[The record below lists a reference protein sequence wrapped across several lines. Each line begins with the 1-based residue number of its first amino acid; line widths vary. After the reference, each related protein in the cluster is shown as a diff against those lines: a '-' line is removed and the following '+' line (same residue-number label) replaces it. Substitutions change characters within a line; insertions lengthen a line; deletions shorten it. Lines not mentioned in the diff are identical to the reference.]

1 MNRRGGRGRIG
12 NLALALVG
20 STFVAWGAASGAAAT
35 GDPSAPPAPP
45 ASYVVPRAGAPI
57 TIDGALDDEPWRY
70 ALTFDLPY
78 EIDPGENTPAPVRT
92 ECFVLYDAGH
102 LYVGFR
108 AHDPDPAAIRAHL
121 ADRDQVDRDDAVGFI
136 VDTFNDER
144 RGFEMFVN
152 PLGVQTD
159 ASRNDVGRGDDL
171 GGESNEDSTW
181 DAIWTS
187 AARITSEGY
196 EVEMA
201 IPFTSLRF
209 PRTEGN
215 QTWGFM
221 PLRSYPRGQRHQLGL
236 TRRDRNRSCTLCQA
250 AKLYGFAGLD
260 PGRNLEFDP
269 TLTARH
275 DAARRDFPNGPID
288 RNGVAGE
295 GGLALRWGITPNLS
309 LNGTF
314 NPDFSQVEADTAQLT
329 INTRFKLF
337 YPEKRPFF
345 LEGADFFATPL
356 NVLYTRTASEPAWG
370 IKVTGKEG
378 PYALGLFVARD
389 EKTSLIFPSNQ
400 NSDDNRDDASFER
413 PHSVAGLR
421 YRHDIGSFSTLG
433 VLITDREG
441 EGYHNRLYSADGLIR
456 LSPVDTL
463 RFQAIRSD
471 TLYPAQVASMF
482 NQITDPFAG
491 SATTLRYNHGSRDW
505 NLWGNYEDLGRDFRA
520 DTGFIPR
527 VDTRKKEAGV
537 ERVLWGG
544 PGSWYTRF
552 LFGVWGW
559 RIDDHSGTL
568 TDQDLGLHSALFGPR
583 QSILYTRVARQK
595 EFFDGATYDKT
606 SGEFFFNV
614 RPTGDLTLSLGGRL
628 GDAVDYDNSR
638 PATLTRLTPGLSC
651 DFGRHLHLQ
660 LDHTYERLD
669 EKGGRLYVANLT
681 QIRLVY
687 QWSVRTFA
695 RAILQYTDTLK
706 KVRLYDPILNPDPI
720 QPRESQLLTQL
731 LVSYK
736 VNPQTLVYIGYSET
750 RTNEDT
756 TDLIPLEKDRSLF
769 FKIGYAWIS

>member
-1 MNRRGGRGRIG
+1 MSWSGRSIQFALAAFLLGGKSFAAPKALHDAAPGAPATEARPAVYTVPRTAKAIQIDGR
-12 NLALALVG
+12 LDEEAWRDALAL
-20 STFVAWGAASGAAAT
+20 
-35 GDPSAPPAPP
+35 
-45 ASYVVPRAGAPI
+45 
-57 TIDGALDDEPWRY
+57 E
-70 ALTFDLPY
+70 LPY
-78 EIDPGENTPAPVRT
+78 EVDPGENTPAPVRT

-102 LYVGFR
+102 LYVAFR
-108 AHDPDPAAIRAHL
+108 AHDPEPSAIRAHL
-121 ADRDQVDRDDAVGFI
+121 ADRDQVDRDDSVGFV

-171 GGESNEDSTW
+171 GGESIEDSTW
-181 DAIWTS
+181 DAIWRS
-187 AARITSEGY
+187 AARITSDGY
-196 EVEMA
+196 EVEME

-209 PRTEGN
+209 PRTDGD
-215 QTWGFM
+215 QIWGFM
-221 PLRSYPRGQRHQLGL
+221 PLRAYPRGQRHQLAL

-250 AKLYGFAGLD
+250 AKLSGFAGLD

-275 DAARRDFPNGPID
+275 DAERRDFPAGPID
-288 RNGVAGE
+288 QNGAAGE
-295 GGLALRWGITPNLS
+295 GGLAMRWGITPNLS

-345 LEGADFFATPL
+345 LEGADFFSTPF

-370 IKVTGKEG
+370 IKLTGKEG
-378 PYALGLFVARD
+378 PHALGLFVARD

-400 NSDDNRDDASFER
+400 DSNDNSDDASVER

-421 YRHDIGSFSTLG
+421 YRHDIGASSTLG
-433 VLITDREG
+433 ILVTDRQG

-456 LSPVDTL
+456 LSSVDTL

-471 TLYPAQVASMF
+471 TLYPADVAAAF
-482 NQITDPFAG
+482 VQPTDRFLG
-491 SATTLRYNHGSRDW
+491 SATTLRYNHGSRDL
-505 NLWGNYEDLGRDFRA
+505 NVWGSYEDLGRDFRA

-544 PGSWYTRF
+544 PGAWYTRF

-559 RIDDHSGTL
+559 RIDDHAGTL
-568 TDQDLGLHSALFGPR
+568 TDQDLGLHALLFGPR
-583 QSILYTRVARQK
+583 QSQLFARVARQK
-595 EFFDGATYDKT
+595 EFFDGTTYDKT
-606 SGEFFFNV
+606 SGEFFFYI
-614 RPTGDLTLSLGGRL
+614 RPTGDLSLSLGGRL

-638 PATLTRLTPGLSC
+638 PATLTRLNPGITC
-651 DFGRHLHLQ
+651 DFGRQVHLQ

-669 EKGGRLYVANLT
+669 EKGGRLYLANLT
-681 QIRLVY
+681 QLRLVY
-687 QWSVRTFA
+687 QMSIRMFA
-695 RAILQYTDTLK
+695 RAIVQYSDTL
-706 KVRLYDPILNPDPI
+706 RNSSLYDPLLNPDPM
-720 QPRESQLLTQL
+720 QPRESQMLTQL